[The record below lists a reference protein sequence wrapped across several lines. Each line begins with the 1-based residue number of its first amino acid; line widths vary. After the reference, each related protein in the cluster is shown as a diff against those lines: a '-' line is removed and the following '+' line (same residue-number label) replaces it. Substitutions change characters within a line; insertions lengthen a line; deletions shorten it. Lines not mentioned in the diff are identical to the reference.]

1 MNPARRI
8 LITGGASGVGEH
20 IAKQFLENGDRVT
33 VIDNNAK
40 AVKLAVESKRADY
53 GFTCDVSNTEL
64 VEEILNKDMEENGA
78 YEVIVNNVGISGP
91 RENIENIDP
100 VVWRNIFDVNVTGM
114 FNVLRIV
121 LPEMKRAKKGS
132 IVNISS
138 AAGRLGFALRSGY
151 SASKWAVIGL
161 TESLAL
167 ELGAYGIRA
176 NAILPGLIE
185 GERNIRR
192 TQIRADALGQTFEE
206 AHNIGMENVPLRR
219 LVPPEEIAAMVAY
232 LASNKAELITGQSIG
247 IDGGLERFHV

>member
-1 MNPARRI
+1 MGSARRV

-20 IAKQFLENGDRVT
+20 IARKFLDNGDKVT
-33 VIDNNAK
+33 IIDYDAK
-40 AVKLAVESKRADY
+40 AVELALKSKRADY
-53 GFTCDVSNTEL
+53 GFTCDVSNTKA
-64 VEEILNKDMEENGA
+64 VEEILKRDIRENGA
-78 YEVIVNNVGISGP
+78 YEVVVNNVGISGP
-91 RENIENIDP
+91 REHIENIEPD
-100 VVWRNIFDVNVTGM
+100 VWRNILDVNVTGM

-121 LPEMKRAKKGS
+121 IPGIKLAKKGS

-167 ELGAYGIRA
+167 ELGAYGIRV

-192 TQIRADALGQTFEE
+192 TQIRADALGQTFAE
-206 AHNIGMENVPLRR
+206 AHNVGMDNIPLRR
-219 LVPPEEIAAMVAY
+219 LVPPEEIAAMALH
-232 LASNKAELITGQSIG
+232 LASDNAELITGQSIG